1 MATRK
6 GIKINHFIVVFVMSN
21 LHESVKVDDL
31 R

>member
-6 GIKINHFIVVFVMSN
+6 GIKINYFIVVFVMSN